1 MNTELAV
8 KEEITKALK
17 DLRETLK
24 PKAVVFDLGGVLV
37 DSSERYRRCLEGAM
51 REYNASSAEGLE
63 YIAGTRRAFWKLISL
78 CV

>member
-1 MNTELAV
+1 MSV

-17 DLRETLK
+17 DLREALK
-24 PKAVVFDLGGVLV
+24 PKAIVFDLDVVLM
-37 DSSERYRRCLEGAM
+37 DSSERYRRCLEEAM
-51 REYNASSAEGLE
+51 RKYNTSSAEGLG